1 MPPKIIATNTRQM
14 VVATVGQ
21 TIELPCVAQA
31 HPWPTFTWYRIAGS
45 TIDYQTTK
53 QSLIKNNE
61 NNSNVKRLQR
71 LIVSMFG
78 INVRKYVKT
87 HSKMENDND
96 DSSLESKNI
105 DNEHTIT
112 SYRLARAGK
121 LVQVDSSLFVRDV
134 TTADAGYYVCIANNS
149 MGQDRTEIE
158 LLVKGQ

>member
-1 MPPKIIATNTRQM
+1 MPPKIIATNARQM

-31 HPWPTFTWYRIAGS
+31 YPWPTFTWYRIPG
-45 TIDYQTTK
+45 TTLNYQTTK

-71 LIVSMFG
+71 LLVSIFG
-78 INVRKYVKT
+78 INVKKYAKT
-87 HSKMENDND
+87 HSKLENENE
-96 DSSLESKNI
+96 SNLESTNI

-121 LVQVDSSLFVRDV
+121 LVQVDSSLFIRDV

-158 LLVKGQ
+158 LLVKGK